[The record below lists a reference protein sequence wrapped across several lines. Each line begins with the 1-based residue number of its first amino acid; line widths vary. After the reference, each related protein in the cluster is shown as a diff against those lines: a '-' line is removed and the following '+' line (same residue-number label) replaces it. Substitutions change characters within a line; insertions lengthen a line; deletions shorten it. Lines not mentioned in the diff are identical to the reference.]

1 MKHARPRWRTA
12 TRSAS
17 TTAALLLALT
27 ACSVAGG
34 GEEETTTG
42 SAADGSTVA
51 DRDVTLLV
59 HDSWYMPKKVLKAF
73 EQETGY
79 RVEVQTNGDAGALTN
94 KLVLT
99 QDNPLGDAVFG
110 IDNTFATRAVDQ
122 GVLAP
127 YTPADLPASVADYAL
142 DGEAGEQLTPVD
154 WGDVCVNVDEEWFA
168 ERDQAPPET
177 LDDLADPAYRDLFVT
192 PAASTSSPGFAFLL
206 ATIGEYGEDGWED
219 YWARLMDNGAR
230 VAKDWT
236 EAYDGRLHRR
246 RRQRRPP
253 GRPQLLLLAAVHHPR
268 GRGPAHHARAAR
280 HLLPPGG
287 VRRGARRGGQPG
299 GGAGPGRLPRGPDLP
314 EGPARQ
320 HVRLPRR
327 RHHAAAR
334 RSGRS
339 GPSRPT
345 DPIEV
350 DPAEITAQ
358 RDDWI
363 RTWSDVTAG

>member
-12 TRSAS
+12 TRSTS
-17 TTAALLLALT
+17 TTATLLLALT
-27 ACSVAGG
+27 ACSVAGGG

-73 EQETGY
+73 EQESGY

-110 IDNTFATRAVDQ
+110 IDNTFASRAVDQ

-127 YTPADLPASVADYAL
+127 YTPGDLPASVADYAL

-168 ERDQAPPET
+168 ERDQAPPKT
-177 LDDLADPAYRDLFVT
+177 LDDLADPVYRDLFVT
-192 PAASTSSPGFAFLL
+192 PAAATSSPGFAFLL

-219 YWARLMDNGAR
+219 YWTRLMDNGAR

-236 EAYDGRLHRR
+236 EAYTVDFTAGGGNGDRPVVLSYSSSPPFTIPKGQGSPTTSALLDTCF
-246 RRQRRPP
+246 RQVEYA
-253 GRPQLLLLAAVHHPR
+253 GVLAGADNPEGAQALVDFLVDRTFQTALPENMYVY
-268 GRGPAHHARAAR
+268 PVDDTTP
-280 HLLPPGG
+280 LPPLWEQW
-287 VRRGARRGGQPG
+287 A
-299 GGAGPGRLPRGPDLP
+299 
-314 EGPARQ
+314 EPA
-320 HVRLPRR
+320 
-327 RHHAAAR
+327 A
-334 RSGRS
+334 
-339 GPSRPT
+339 